1 MAKSFLGNV
10 VQTLKA
16 QKPDWENM
24 CFVLPNRRAQLF
36 LQKELTAA
44 LEGPLILPQSFSI
57 DDFVVA
63 ISTLKPA
70 TDLEQQQA
78 LYQSYCVSIDKK
90 EKPNSFE
97 TFLGWSTPLL
107 KDLNTIDQYLVDR
120 KAFFSYMSSLHKIRA
135 WGQAQDKLIQ
145 DYKAFWERL
154 PEMYY
159 EFMHRLEEIGKT
171 TPGMCYRMSTELL
184 ETFLQH
190 NSKTQ
195 FVFCGFNALSP
206 SEIFIVRELLTQ
218 GRAQVFWDIDKEM
231 LDDEL
236 HQAGRFIRGYISSW
250 PEYKQQPFD
259 QAHTF
264 FHAPKSIEVTEVQ
277 QQVGQAKEIG
287 SILAKMDHQR
297 DWSKT
302 AVVLADESLLMPLLY
317 ALPSSIEKL
326 NITMGFPLDQHP
338 IAIFVNALLK
348 MALRQTAK
356 GFYFADVESV
366 LSMPE
371 TKALFTSSAPNV
383 DTVLE
388 QAKKDHRGY
397 VDTAFIKAIVPKA
410 AHERVDTLFRLN
422 GTPDQW
428 VADMLE
434 VLPLFYDVQQSQAIK
449 QAYSLAVEKLMVLL
463 SQIKEVAAALNQT
476 FSFSLLRNL
485 YSQLSAGQKLNFVGA
500 PLEGLQ
506 ILGVLETRAIDFDNV
521 LMAGVNEGLL
531 PGQSVQPSW
540 IPYEVKKAFGLPTQD
555 EQDAIFT
562 YHFYR
567 LMYRATKVK
576 LFYNGTTDG
585 IQVGERSR
593 FIRQW
598 AFDCPEAHKWQEH
611 TQEVPF
617 VPPPSSHK
625 SVPKTAAVMEK
636 LAELAKHGFSPSGL
650 NVFVKDGYAFY
661 KRYLLGLREEDEL
674 ETFFSHKTY
683 GTLIHNALE
692 ALYTP
697 HVGKQLTQADCKEMI
712 ARVDTVVDEIVK
724 REHPQNISGKN
735 VLALA
740 AIKRNIQ
747 NVITHEQADIQQ
759 GNVIEIIALEQKLS
773 MTQAVAGIDAPV
785 TFKGTVD
792 RVDKHNGTIRVLDY
806 KTGQTQDLGIMDW
819 TDLAYDPERGQ
830 ARQLLLYAMLW
841 NTHNPDNLAAQAGII
856 ALKQYKKGVL
866 YVGEKA
872 SPRGKVSPTLD
883 ASHMKKAAIVFD
895 QLVQALFDPNDPF
908 SEPEG

>member
-1 MAKSFLGNV
+1 MVNSFLGNV

-16 QKPDWENM
+16 QQPDWENM
-24 CFVLPNRRAQLF
+24 CFILPNRRAQLF

-44 LEGPLILPQSFSI
+44 LEPPLILPEAFSI

-70 TDLEQQQA
+70 TDLEQQQI
-78 LYQSYCVSIDKK
+78 LYQSYCRSIDKK
-90 EKPNSFE
+90 QKPKTFE
-97 TFLGWSTPLL
+97 TFLGWSAPLL
-107 KDLNTIDQYLVDR
+107 KDLNNIDQYLVERED
-120 KAFFSYMSSLHKIRA
+120 FFSYMSSLHEIRA
-135 WGQAQDKLIQ
+135 WGQAQDKIIQ
-145 DYKAFWERL
+145 DYTASWKHL
-154 PEMYY
+154 PDMYD
-159 EFMHRLEEIGKT
+159 EFMHCLEENGQT
-171 TPGMCYRMSTELL
+171 TPGMCYRMTTELL

-206 SEIFIVRELLTQ
+206 SEIFIVRQLLTQ
-218 GRAQVFWDIDKEM
+218 GRAQIFWDIDKRM

-236 HQAGRFIRGYISSW
+236 HQAGRFIREYVSSW
-250 PEYKQQPFD
+250 PEYQMQNFD
-259 QAHTF
+259 QAHELF
-264 FHAPKSIEVTEVQ
+264 CAPKNVEVIEVQ

-287 SILAKMDHQR
+287 ALLAKMDEQQ

-317 ALPSSIEKL
+317 ALPPSIEKL
-326 NITMGFPLDQHP
+326 NITMGFPLDKHP

-348 MALRQTAK
+348 MALRQTDK
-356 GFYFADVESV
+356 GFYFADIESV
-366 LSMPE
+366 FSMPE
-371 TKALFTSSAPNV
+371 TKSLFTSSTSSLYV
-383 DTVLE
+383 VLE
-388 QAKKDHRGY
+388 QAKKSHRSY
-397 VDTAFIKAIVPKA
+397 IDTAFIKAIVPKA
-410 AHERVDTLFRLN
+410 AHATVDTLFRLN

-428 VADMLE
+428 VTDMLKI
-434 VLPLFYDVQQSQAIK
+434 LPLFYDVQQGQAIK
-449 QAYSLAVEKLMVLL
+449 QVYSLAVEKLMVLL
-463 SQIKEVAAALNQT
+463 SQIKETAAALNQP

-485 YSQLSAGQKLNFVGA
+485 YSQLSVGQKLNFVGA

-506 ILGVLETRAIDFDNV
+506 ILGILETRAIDFDNV

-531 PGQSVQPSW
+531 PRQSEQPSW
-540 IPYEVKKAFGLPTQD
+540 IPYEVKKGFGLPTQD

-567 LMYRATKVK
+567 LMYRASNVK

-598 AFDCPEAHKWQEH
+598 AFDCPEAHNWQEH

-617 VPPPSSHK
+617 VLPSTNHK
-625 SVPKTAAVMEK
+625 VVPKTAAVMEK
-636 LAELAKHGFSPSGL
+636 LAGLAKVGFSPSGL

-683 GTLIHNALE
+683 GILIHNALE
-692 ALYTP
+692 VLYTP
-697 HVGKQLTQADCKEMI
+697 YVGKQLTQADCKEMI
-712 ARVDTVVDEIVK
+712 PRVDRVVDEMVK
-724 REHPQNISGKN
+724 REHPQKISGKN

-740 AIKRNIQ
+740 AIKRNLQ
-747 NVITHEQADIQQ
+747 NLITREQGDIQA
-759 GNVIEIIALEQKLS
+759 GDVIEIIALEQKLA
-773 MTQAVAGIDAPV
+773 MTLTVPGIDAPV

-792 RVDKHNGTIRVLDY
+792 RVDRHNGNVRVLDY

-841 NTHNPDNLAAQAGII
+841 NTHNPHNPAVQAGII

-872 SPRGKVSPTLD
+872 SPRGKVLPTLET
-883 ASHMKKAAIVFD
+883 SHMQKAGVVFD
-895 QLVQALFDPNDPF
+895 QLVQALFDSNHPF
-908 SEPEG
+908 SEPER

>member
-1 MAKSFLGNV
+1 MVNSFLGNV

-16 QKPDWENM
+16 QQPDWENM
-24 CFVLPNRRAQLF
+24 CFILPNRRAQLF

-44 LEGPLILPQSFSI
+44 LEPPLILPEAFSI

-70 TDLEQQQA
+70 TDLEQQLI
-78 LYQSYCVSIDKK
+78 LYQSYCRSIDKK
-90 EKPNSFE
+90 QKPKTFE
-97 TFLGWSTPLL
+97 TFLGWSAPLL
-107 KDLNTIDQYLVDR
+107 KDLNNIDQYLVER
-120 KAFFSYMSSLHKIRA
+120 KDFFSYMSSLHEIRA
-135 WGQAQDKLIQ
+135 WGQAQDKIIQ
-145 DYKAFWERL
+145 DYTASWKRL
-154 PEMYY
+154 PDMYD
-159 EFMHRLEEIGKT
+159 EFMHCLEENGQT
-171 TPGMCYRMSTELL
+171 TPGMCYRMTTELL

-218 GRAQVFWDIDKEM
+218 GRAQIFWDIDKRM

-236 HQAGRFIRGYISSW
+236 HQAGRFIREYVSSW
-250 PEYKQQPFD
+250 PEYQMQNFD
-259 QAHTF
+259 QAHELF
-264 FHAPKSIEVTEVQ
+264 CAPKNVEVIEVQ

-287 SILAKMDHQR
+287 ALLAKMDEQQ

-317 ALPSSIEKL
+317 ALPPSIEKL
-326 NITMGFPLDQHP
+326 NITMGFPLDKHP

-348 MALRQTAK
+348 MALRQTDK
-356 GFYFADVESV
+356 GFYFADIESV
-366 LSMPE
+366 FSMPE
-371 TKALFTSSAPNV
+371 TKSLFTSSTSSLYV
-383 DTVLE
+383 VLE
-388 QAKKDHRGY
+388 QAKKSHRSY
-397 VDTAFIKAIVPKA
+397 IDTAFIKAIVPKA
-410 AHERVDTLFRLN
+410 AHATVDTLFRLN

-428 VADMLE
+428 VTDMLKI
-434 VLPLFYDVQQSQAIK
+434 LPLFYDVQQGQAIK
-449 QAYSLAVEKLMVLL
+449 QVYSLAVEKLMVLL
-463 SQIKEVAAALNQT
+463 SQIKETAAALNQP

-485 YSQLSAGQKLNFVGA
+485 YSQLSVGQKLNFVGA

-531 PGQSVQPSW
+531 PRQSEQPSW
-540 IPYEVKKAFGLPTQD
+540 IPYEVKKGFGLPTQD

-567 LMYRATKVK
+567 LMYRASNVK

-598 AFDCPEAHKWQEH
+598 AFDCPEAHNWQEH

-617 VPPPSSHK
+617 VLPSTNHK
-625 SVPKTAAVMEK
+625 VVPKTAAVMEK
-636 LAELAKHGFSPSGL
+636 LAGLAKVGFSPSGL

-683 GTLIHNALE
+683 GILIHNALE
-692 ALYTP
+692 VLYTP
-697 HVGKQLTQADCKEMI
+697 YVGKQLTQADCKEMI
-712 ARVDTVVDEIVK
+712 PRVDRVVDEMVK
-724 REHPQNISGKN
+724 REHPQKISGKN

-747 NVITHEQADIQQ
+747 NLITREQGDIQA
-759 GNVIEIIALEQKLS
+759 GDVIEIIALEQKLA
-773 MTQAVAGIDAPV
+773 MTLTVPEIDAPV

-792 RVDKHNGTIRVLDY
+792 RVDRHNGNVRVLDY

-841 NTHNPDNLAAQAGII
+841 NTHNPHNPAVQAGII

-872 SPRGKVSPTLD
+872 SPRGKVLPTLET
-883 ASHMKKAAIVFD
+883 SHMQKAGVVFD
-895 QLVQALFDPNDPF
+895 QLVQALFDFNHPF
-908 SEPEG
+908 SEPER